1 MTGAAAARHQ
11 AASILHDSRYR
22 GSSVPRPL
30 HGVLQTI
37 GNGLQS
43 AGHGIGRAVDAV
55 GSHLPGGAPV
65 AWAILALAVLVL
77 AALVGRFTAGT
88 VAQGRLRRDR
98 AAAAPVVSAAELLHS
113 AQAAERAGDFALAL
127 RLRFRAGLVAL
138 AERGRVRSPASL
150 PSGELS
156 RRLSSA
162 DFDALAHRF
171 DEVAYGGGTA
181 GAQDVADARA
191 RWHDLLKERA

>member
-11 AASILHDSRYR
+11 AASILHGSRYR

-30 HGVLQTI
+30 HGVLQAL

-43 AGHGIGRAVDAV
+43 AGHAISRAVDAV

-65 AWAILALAVLVL
+65 AWAILALGVLVL
-77 AALVGRFTAGT
+77 AALVGRLAAGT
-88 VAQGRLRRDR
+88 VAQGRVRRDR
-98 AAAAPVVSAAELLHS
+98 AATAAAASAADLLDGAH
-113 AQAAERAGDFALAL
+113 AAERAGDFTLAL

-156 RRLSSA
+156 RRLSSE

-171 DEVAYGGGTA
+171 DEVAYGGGAA
-181 GAQDVADARA
+181 GAQDVEDARA
-191 RWHDLLKERA
+191 RWRELLKEGA